1 MLSKG
6 GIYSMNFGRENE
18 QLEFK
23 KSTSEVKE
31 AMDDIC
37 AILNKHGSGTLY
49 FGIKPNGDV
58 CGQEIGNLTLDDV
71 ARTCKEAIS
80 PTIYPFIKE
89 VEFDGCKCIEVKF
102 SGNERPYSSFGIF
115 YKRVVDRSEKMT
127 TEEIKNAMASADYS
141 SKWEN
146 NITIFGIDDVDK
158 NALKSFYDES
168 ISCGRL
174 NRLSSYNEEELLIGL
189 GLFEN
194 NHLTNAGYYLFSN
207 KKPVVLKIATYVTDE
222 RINFSDIRRVEDNI
236 YNLIRYANSYIKDK
250 MNWKVESILGTS
262 RVEVPEIPVEAIREI
277 VVNSFAHANYRGV
290 TENEIAITP
299 TQIEIY
305 NPGEF
310 PIDLNPEMFVTS
322 NRKSQPRNKVI
333 LNTLYKS
340 KDVEMF
346 GSGFKKVYSLCKDR
360 DIRVGYESNSDGF
373 SFIFYRNNVT
383 LNVTE
388 NVTLNPIVKLTTN
401 DYKVLNLLKENPVQ
415 TREELATQIGVDKR
429 TVQRCLDKLTSNG
442 YIVRIGSKKTGYW
455 EVLK

>member
-1 MLSKG
+1 M
-6 GIYSMNFGRENE
+6 
-18 QLEFK
+18 
-23 KSTSEVKE
+23 
-31 AMDDIC
+31 
-37 AILNKHGSGTLY
+37 
-49 FGIKPNGDV
+49 
-58 CGQEIGNLTLDDV
+58 
-71 ARTCKEAIS
+71 
-80 PTIYPFIKE
+80 
-89 VEFDGCKCIEVKF
+89 
-102 SGNERPYSSFGIF
+102 
-115 YKRVVDRSEKMT
+115 
-127 TEEIKNAMASADYS
+127 
-141 SKWEN
+141 
-146 NITIFGIDDVDK
+146 
-158 NALKSFYDES
+158 
-168 ISCGRL
+168 
-174 NRLSSYNEEELLIGL
+174 
-189 GLFEN
+189 
-194 NHLTNAGYYLFSN
+194 
-207 KKPVVLKIATYVTDE
+207 
-222 RINFSDIRRVEDNI
+222 
-236 YNLIRYANSYIKDK
+236 
-250 MNWKVESILGTS
+250 
-262 RVEVPEIPVEAIREI
+262 EVPEIPVEAIREI

-360 DIRVGYESNSDGF
+360 NIRVGYESNSDGF
-373 SFIFYRNNVT
+373 SFIFYRN
-383 LNVTE
+383 

-415 TREELATQIGVDKR
+415 TREELATQIGIDKR

>member
-1 MLSKG
+1 M
-6 GIYSMNFGRENE
+6 
-18 QLEFK
+18 
-23 KSTSEVKE
+23 
-31 AMDDIC
+31 
-37 AILNKHGSGTLY
+37 
-49 FGIKPNGDV
+49 
-58 CGQEIGNLTLDDV
+58 
-71 ARTCKEAIS
+71 
-80 PTIYPFIKE
+80 
-89 VEFDGCKCIEVKF
+89 
-102 SGNERPYSSFGIF
+102 
-115 YKRVVDRSEKMT
+115 
-127 TEEIKNAMASADYS
+127 
-141 SKWEN
+141 
-146 NITIFGIDDVDK
+146 
-158 NALKSFYDES
+158 
-168 ISCGRL
+168 
-174 NRLSSYNEEELLIGL
+174 
-189 GLFEN
+189 
-194 NHLTNAGYYLFSN
+194 
-207 KKPVVLKIATYVTDE
+207 
-222 RINFSDIRRVEDNI
+222 
-236 YNLIRYANSYIKDK
+236 
-250 MNWKVESILGTS
+250 
-262 RVEVPEIPVEAIREI
+262 EAIREI

-360 DIRVGYESNSDGF
+360 NIRVGYESNSDGF
-373 SFIFYRNNVT
+373 SFVFYRNNVT